1 MNDILF
7 INGSP
12 HTDGHTAQL
21 AKALLQGKTYD
32 TLQLTDLKIY
42 AYGQQFTDDQYEEV
56 MQAMNSHRIIVI
68 GSPLYW
74 HSMSGAV
81 RTMLD
86 RAYGVL
92 KNGQFVGKKL
102 FFLFQGAAPTP
113 EQLAAGSYTMS
124 RFAALYGMDYQG
136 MASNPREAAALA
148 AHI

>member
-12 HTDGHTAQL
+12 HTNGHTAQL
-21 AKALLQGKTYD
+21 AKALLQGQSYD

-42 AYGQQFTDDQYEEV
+42 AYGQRFADDQYEEV
-56 MQAMNSHRIIVI
+56 IQAIRCHRVIVI

-74 HSMSGAV
+74 HSMSGTIRNV
-81 RTMLD
+81 LD

-92 KNGQFVGKKL
+92 KNGQFAGKKL
-102 FFLFQGAAPTP
+102 FFLFQGAAPAP

-136 MASNPREAAALA
+136 MASNPHEAAALA

>member
-42 AYGQQFTDDQYEEV
+42 AYGQRFADDQYEEV
-56 MQAMNSHRIIVI
+56 MQA
-68 GSPLYW
+68 
-74 HSMSGAV
+74 
-81 RTMLD
+81 
-86 RAYGVL
+86 
-92 KNGQFVGKKL
+92 
-102 FFLFQGAAPTP
+102 
-113 EQLAAGSYTMS
+113 MS

-136 MASNPREAAALA
+136 MASSPREAAALA
-148 AHI
+148 SHI

>member
-12 HTDGHTAQL
+12 HTNGHTAQL
-21 AKALLQGKTYD
+21 AKALLQGKT
-32 TLQLTDLKIY
+32 
-42 AYGQQFTDDQYEEV
+42 YGQQFTDDQYEEV

>member
-74 HSMSGAV
+74 HSMSGAYE
-81 RTMLD
+81 LCWI
-86 RAYGVL
+86 GH
-92 KNGQFVGKKL
+92 
-102 FFLFQGAAPTP
+102 
-113 EQLAAGSYTMS
+113 
-124 RFAALYGMDYQG
+124 
-136 MASNPREAAALA
+136 MASLKMVSLSGKNCFSCFKALRRRRNNWQQA
-148 AHI
+148 RIR